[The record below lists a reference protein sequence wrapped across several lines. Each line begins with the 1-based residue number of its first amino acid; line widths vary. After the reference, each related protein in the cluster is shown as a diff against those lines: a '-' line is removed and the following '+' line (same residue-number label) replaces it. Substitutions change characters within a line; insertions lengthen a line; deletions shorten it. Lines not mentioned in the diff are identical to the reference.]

1 MRPAFLVAVMA
12 CGAESTLP
20 TPTQDEPLQP
30 LSLALQQVV
39 SGLAR
44 PVYLTAPAGD
54 DRLFVVEQAGRIRI
68 VSNGQLL
75 AQPFLDIT
83 AKVTNL
89 GGMGDERGLLGLA
102 FHPQYASNGFFYV
115 NYTDVSGNTRV
126 ERYTRGASTDAAD
139 PASATLILGVT
150 QPFSNHNGGHVMFGP
165 DGMLY
170 IALGD
175 GGGGGDPQGNAQ
187 SLGTLLG
194 KLLRIDVNGN
204 PYAIPPDNPFVAR
217 AGARPEIWASGLRNP
232 WRNSFDRGGRLL
244 FVADV
249 GQNRE
254 EEINAVD
261 RESGGVN
268 YGWRIME
275 GSTCFSPST
284 NCDQSDLTM
293 PVHTYATSGGNCA
306 VTGGYVYRGSAI
318 PGAAGIYFY
327 SDYCRGGL
335 RSLRVVNGVAQ
346 DLREWDVG
354 STGNVSSFGEDAQ
367 GELYVVGHAGT
378 VWRIT
383 QAQ

>member
-1 MRPAFLVAVMA
+1 MKPAFLVAVVA
-12 CGAESTLP
+12 CGAESTVP
-20 TPTQDEPLQP
+20 TPSQDDPLQP
-30 LSLALQQVV
+30 VSLALQQVV

-115 NYTDVSGNTRV
+115 NYTDASGNTRV
-126 ERYTRGASTDAAD
+126 ERYTRGAAADVAD
-139 PASATLILGVT
+139 PASAALILGVS
-150 QPFSNHNGGHVMFGP
+150 QPFSNHNGGHIMFGP

-175 GGGGGDPQGNAQ
+175 GGGGGDPQNNAQ

-194 KLLRIDVNGN
+194 KLLRIDVSGN
-204 PYAIPPDNPFVAR
+204 PYAIPPDNPFVAQ

-261 RESGGVN
+261 RESGGLN

-284 NCDQSDLTM
+284 NCDQSGLTM

-318 PGAAGIYFY
+318 RGAAGIYFY

-335 RSLRVVNGVAQ
+335 RSFRIVDGVAQ

-383 QAQ
+383 QAP